1 MSKQKELTGRKKSL
15 PSTTRYLDIAEI
27 RDNAVILKDG
37 TLRGV
42 LMCSSVNFSLKS
54 DDEQNAIVQGYV
66 SFLNSLEFPLQ
77 IVIQSRKLNID
88 GYLSNLDAIAKQQ
101 TNELLRVQISD
112 YTAYVKELISLG
124 DIMTKRFY
132 VIVPYSP
139 GTDKR
144 RSFWERFVAIFSA
157 AQSVRL
163 SRDKFVKY
171 LDSLDRRA
179 SQVEA
184 GLNSMGLAAV
194 RLDTQSLI
202 ELYYNSYN
210 PELRETEKLAGMD
223 KVQVE
228 TN

>member
-1 MSKQKELTGRKKSL
+1 MSKKELTGKKKPL

-27 RDNAVILKDG
+27 RDGAVILKDG
-37 TLRGV
+37 TLRAV

-88 GYLSNLDAIAKQQ
+88 GYLNNLDEIAKQQ

-144 RSFWERFVAIFSA
+144 RSFWERLVAIFSA

-163 SRDKFVKY
+163 SRDKFIKY
-171 LDSLDRRA
+171 LDSLARRT

-184 GLNSMGLAAV
+184 GLNSMGLSAA

-210 PELRETEKLAGMD
+210 PELRETEKLVGVD

-228 TN
+228 G